1 MSRFAGKTAVF
12 RRFLPIF
19 ILGWAVFAMERPARA
34 SEEGSGV
41 VRGIAVDEQGVR
53 VPQAIVYLKGIDPDS
68 PFFRSNDRKKGES
81 PLPPEIDF
89 EFSGLKASTYELSGV
104 GEQPNPV
111 VVELTAGQMVR
122 EEVQVP
128 IDRKMDLIQ
137 RTWFAVLHD
146 QPERVRELLAAGV
159 DPNYTNQRHTLLTL
173 AAAHA
178 GLEVVRLLVEA
189 GAEVDFTPDP
199 DERDEMRE
207 PNPFYALST
216 GLTPYEHALWN
227 GKSDMAEY
235 LLAQGAS
242 TNDLI
247 RPPPGLIRGSVVD
260 EDGQPIAELKIT
272 LDPVAEPG
280 QAFEPR
286 RARSK
291 TAYSD
296 ARGKYTFPSL
306 EVGTWDLRVPEMAPQ
321 PAERIELTADA
332 PLKQMPPLRIPPRVI
347 YTQKL
352 LGYSLT
358 SYSPDELQSL
368 LDNGAD
374 VHCADGDGSTP
385 LMRLARWGKLEGVQ
399 VLVKAGADLDAE
411 DENGLTA
418 IDHATQRE
426 RTEIIAYLRE
436 QGARPSNEVPPPPGR
451 IGGVLLDEQD
461 RPLPHI
467 PLQCSAGAEA
477 KLLDPMAFTGPDGYF
492 SFIRLE
498 PGDYDVRLFSA
509 PEILLSATLDAPDFA
524 VTNAVLRCAR
534 AAAVDLALG
543 LHLQVDSPYVADVL
557 KAGADPN
564 RTNALGQTAL
574 MIAMENGYPKAV
586 QALLDAG
593 ANVDATDPEGDTV
606 LHLACQR
613 GDKKIVAR
621 LIEGGAKPDATNRAG
636 RTPLDVAVWEG
647 REEVAQQL
655 RALGAPGS
663 VAESKAM
670 GALSGTVRDETGE
683 PVAHA
688 SVWCTLAGD
697 EIEGRY
703 GDMTD
708 RAGRYRVGRLP
719 LGTYEVQIGFGA
731 EERKTVVLS
740 NRDETV
746 TGVDFRKLGSGRTD
760 CKRLHDGSFLDGS
773 IARRLKEGADPNER
787 DPKYGHTALH
797 RAVSD
802 PQPRDVQILLNAGAD
817 VDATNRWGQTALMIA
832 AESGRSGSVDLLLKA
847 GADVDRIDHN
857 GCSALH
863 LACKNG
869 NRNAVKR
876 LVGAGADL
884 ARTNRWG
891 RTPLDEAVWENRPE
905 VAKMLRAAGAPG
917 TLTAPKPGG
926 TICGIVVDEDGAPLR
941 NVVLQVRRQAGGTNE
956 SGGYAEL
963 RTMPDGSF
971 VMGGETAGCYRFASA
986 SRLDDPVVVCLTNDW
1001 DVRNDVR
1008 VPMSRRCVQE
1018 AALFAAVGDDDPEAA
1033 ERALAEGADPHAVD
1047 SDNQSLLEMALNQW
1061 ATNVVPVLLAHG
1073 ADLNAPNAAGYTPLR
1088 RAARVWSSWKI
1099 PYLLR
1104 LGAAVRPEEGG
1115 SPLLLLD
1122 VVRRDSGD
1130 DEMRQDF
1137 RERQIARCAKTAR
1150 LLIAAGA
1157 PVDVRDEAG
1166 QTPLHHAALNGYA
1179 ECAKVLLNAG
1189 SDAGATNAAGQTA
1202 LDLAVA
1208 GGQTCVAEVLRKLGV
1223 SD

>member
-1 MSRFAGKTAVF
+1 MKPVG
-12 RRFLPIF
+12 RRL
-19 ILGWAVFAMERPARA
+19 VFAAIWVVEWVLAAEP
-34 SEEGSGV
+34 EGTGV
-41 VRGIAVDEQGVR
+41 VRGIAVDEQGMR
-53 VPQAIVYLKGIDPDS
+53 VPHAIVYLKGIDPDS

-81 PLPPEIDF
+81 PLPSEIDF
-89 EFSGLKASTYELSGV
+89 EFSGLKAGTYELSGV
-104 GEQPNPV
+104 GERPNPV
-111 VVELTAGQMVR
+111 AVELAAGQMIR
-122 EEVQVP
+122 EEVRVP

-146 QPERVRELLAAGV
+146 QPDQVRELLAAGA

-173 AAAHA
+173 AATHA

-199 DERDEMRE
+199 NERDEMRE

-247 RPPPGLIRGSVVD
+247 RPPPGLVRGSVVD
-260 EDGQPIAELKIT
+260 EDGQPIDELKIT

-280 QAFEPR
+280 QAIESGGVR
-286 RARSK
+286 NK

-296 ARGKYTFPSL
+296 ARGNYVFPSL
-306 EVGTWDLRVPEMAPQ
+306 EVGTWELRVPQMAPQ

-332 PLKQMPPLRIPPRVI
+332 PLKQMPPLRIPPRAV

-358 SYSPDELQSL
+358 SYSPEELQSL

-385 LMRLARWGKLEGVQ
+385 LMRLARWGKLDGVR

-418 IDHATQRE
+418 IDHATQRK
-426 RTEIIAYLRE
+426 RPEIIAYLLE

-451 IGGVLLDEQD
+451 IGGILLDEQG
-461 RPLPHI
+461 RPLPRI
-467 PLQCSAGAEA
+467 PLRCSPGEEA
-477 KLLDPMAFTGPDGYF
+477 KMLDPVAFTGMDGRF

-498 PGDYDVRLFSA
+498 AGDYDVRLFSA
-509 PEILLSATLDAPDFA
+509 PEILLSAELDAPDFA

-557 KAGADPN
+557 QAGADPN

-574 MIAMENGYPKAV
+574 MIATENGCPKAV

-593 ANVDATDPEGDTV
+593 ANVDATDPEGETV

-613 GDKKIVAR
+613 GDGKIAAR
-621 LIEGGAKPDATNRAG
+621 LTAAGAKLDATNRAG

-663 VAESKAM
+663 VAESKAL
-670 GALSGTVRDETGE
+670 GALSGTVRDETGA

-688 SVWCTLAGD
+688 SVQCTLVGD

-703 GDMTD
+703 GDITD

-719 LGTYEVQIGFGA
+719 LGTYAVQIDFGA
-731 EERKTVVLS
+731 ENRKTVVLS
-740 NRDETV
+740 KRDETV
-746 TGVDFRKLGSGRTD
+746 EGVDFQKSGSGQTD
-760 CKRLHDGSFLDGS
+760 WKRLPDGSFLDRS

-797 RAVSD
+797 RAASE
-802 PQPRDVQILLNAGAD
+802 PQPRNVQILLNAGAD

-832 AESGRSGSVDLLLKA
+832 AEKGQSGNVELMLKA
-847 GADVDRIDHN
+847 GADVERIDDD

-876 LVGAGADL
+876 LVEAGADL

-917 TLTAPKPGG
+917 TLTEPQPDG
-926 TICGIVVDEDGAPLR
+926 TIRGIVVDEKGAPLR
-941 NVVLQVRRQAGGTNE
+941 NVVIHVQRQAGGTNKP
-956 SGGYAEL
+956 GGHVEL
-963 RTMPDGSF
+963 RTGADGSF
-971 VMGGETAGCYRFASA
+971 RMDGETAGCYRFASV

-1001 DVRNDVR
+1001 DAQLDVR
-1008 VPMSRRCVQE
+1008 VQVSRRCVQE
-1018 AALFAAVGDDDPEAA
+1018 AALFAAVADDDPEAA
-1033 ERALAEGADPHAVD
+1033 ERALAEGADPCAVD
-1047 SDNQSLLEMALNQW
+1047 GDNESLLDMALNQW
-1061 ATNVVPVLLAHG
+1061 ATNVVPTLLAHG
-1073 ADLNAPNAAGYTPLR
+1073 ADLNAPNADGYTPLR
-1088 RAARVWSSWKI
+1088 HAARNWLSWKI

-1104 LGAAVRPEEGG
+1104 MGAAVRPEEGG

-1122 VVRRDSGD
+1122 VVRREPGE
-1130 DEMRQDF
+1130 DEKKRDF
-1137 RERQIARCAKTAR
+1137 RRLRIAWCAKSAR

-1157 PVDVRDEAG
+1157 DLGVRDENG
-1166 QTPLHHAALNGYA
+1166 MTPLHHAALNGYA
-1179 ECAKVLLNAG
+1179 ECAKVLMNAHIDE
-1189 SDAGATNAAGQTA
+1189 SATNAAGQTA

-1208 GGQTCVAEVLRKLGV
+1208 AGQDEVAVVLRRGAPAGK
-1223 SD
+1223 